1 MDIMET
7 EESSY
12 EASNNQLITKAKKSM
27 QNNEDSSIFPKVFI
41 TMEKIYSLKDQ
52 LNNISFERE
61 GKYLLQKLYFSED
74 DKKLYK
80 LLLIKGVIPSSYRSD
95 FWFISSGAKKELIRH
110 PDYYKYICEN
120 YPNNLNSIKEE
131 CEIDKDIK
139 RTFPEDEHFRTEE
152 NLKIFRKCLNAYYKR
167 NLSGYTQGC
176 NQIMG
181 RILDIIKDEE
191 KTFWVFSQLME
202 NTLSVDYYSRMLGL
216 FTDIDI
222 VICLLRDLYLPDI
235 IQKLEK
241 ADGFQILFDTLVKW
255 FVTLFIEHFPKKFQ
269 LLVWDLLFLDKRIV
283 LYKVSIS
290 LWQKYKYQIS
300 LLNGVETFAEFTKN
314 LSSDFTDETFL
325 KYILFIKNFEFDDEF
340 LNMERRLIIEKK
352 KNWEKKLMFYS
363 KTKKVGKD
371 FCNTNWPSCIY
382 DENLRKEYS
391 DVVVYSQ
398 LEKSE
403 IIEDYFKYEN
413 RNKYLKNKKYLD
425 LTKSNLAYKK
435 LNYNNILIQR
445 TKHICYQFSKNV
457 KCDIDKDINDIKDIN
472 NKNEINNK
480 INLNNDSID
489 EEEEENYLEKKK
501 KYKQLRIRK
510 MFSNYYNNY
519 QKLNLNDKNGNE
531 DDYIN
536 EEEDEKLAKYLSKE
550 FINYSK
556 FRIDGLRLSKLPNK
570 IDE

>member
-95 FWFISSGAKKELIRH
+95 FWFISSGAKKELMRH
-110 PDYYKYICEN
+110 PDYYKYICDN

-489 EEEEENYLEKKK
+489 EEEENYLEKKK

>member
-95 FWFISSGAKKELIRH
+95 FWFISSGAKRELMRH
-110 PDYYKYICEN
+110 PDYYKYICDN

-181 RILDIIKDEE
+181 RILDIMKDEE

-398 LEKSE
+398 FEQCE

-489 EEEEENYLEKKK
+489 EEEENYLEKKK